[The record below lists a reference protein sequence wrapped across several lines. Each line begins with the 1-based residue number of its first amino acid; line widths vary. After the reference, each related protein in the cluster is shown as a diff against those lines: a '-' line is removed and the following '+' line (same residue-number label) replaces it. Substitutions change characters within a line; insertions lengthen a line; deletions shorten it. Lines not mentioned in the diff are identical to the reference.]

1 MAKITIDTLTGFDL
15 SKLDYTSRDK
25 LKKGLP
31 SVLDK
36 FAKAMGVALDVDP
49 DTDTD
54 TGVPL
59 MNGKPGQVYMA
70 TMIERTVNNAINT
83 SIVLFAKPLASDQ
96 PIPYYGT
103 YQPRKLVDK
112 STIDGLSNKM
122 FSLRWRVDGK
132 AVNPTKSDEPE
143 LQTVSIVP
151 LVDNERDAVARQLR
165 REYRVDSDD
174 DFDNRFVVLNTCN
187 KPTHFPGIAD
197 YECYYDSHISD
208 IMPIEDVYGTDVCI
222 DDTMTLFDRQNVDK
236 VFKMVTSQRGS
247 DGRVREVVQYCMEP
261 VLCASRADHDKL
273 HSWLVFEYLK
283 QSKCDDERLFD
294 QITKYQS
301 RIQGSYGLP
310 GVLYPRE
317 TMMSWLHLDI

>member
-49 DTDTD
+49 DTDT
-54 TGVPL
+54 GVPL

-96 PIPYYGT
+96 PIPYCGA

-132 AVNPTKSDEPE
+132 AVNPTKPDEPE

-151 LVDNERDAVARQLR
+151 LTDDERDAVARQLR
-165 REYRVDSDD
+165 RKYRVDSC
-174 DFDNRFVVLNTCN
+174 FDNRFVVLNTCN
-187 KPTHFPGIAD
+187 KPTHSPGVAD
-197 YECYYDSHISD
+197 YYSPTGISN

-283 QSKCDDERLFD
+283 QSKCDDEKLFD

>member
-1 MAKITIDTLTGFDL
+1 MAKITIDTFTGFDL

-25 LKKGLP
+25 LKKVLP

-49 DTDTD
+49 DTD

-83 SIVLFAKPLASDQ
+83 SIVLFAKPLARDQ

-122 FSLRWRVDGK
+122 FSLRWRVNGK
-132 AVNPTKSDEPE
+132 AVNSTKSDESE

-165 REYRVDSDD
+165 RKYRVDSC
-174 DFDNRFVVLNTCN
+174 FDNRFVVLNTCN

-208 IMPIEDVYGTDVCI
+208 IMPIEDVYGHDVCI

-273 HSWLVFEYLK
+273 HSWLVFEHLK
-283 QSKCDDERLFD
+283 QSKCDDEKLFN

-310 GVLYPRE
+310 DVLYPRE
-317 TMMSWLHLDI
+317 TMISWLHLDI

>member
-70 TMIERTVNNAINT
+70 TMIERTVDNGTNT

-96 PIPYYGT
+96 PISYYGT

-122 FSLRWRVDGK
+122 FSLRWRVNGK
-132 AVNPTKSDEPE
+132 AVNSTKSDESE

-165 REYRVDSDD
+165 RKYRVDSC
-174 DFDNRFVVLNTCN
+174 FDNRFVVLNTCN

-208 IMPIEDVYGTDVCI
+208 IMPIEDVYGHDVCI

-283 QSKCDDERLFD
+283 QSKCDDEKLSD

-310 GVLYPRE
+310 DVLYPRE

>member
-1 MAKITIDTLTGFDL
+1 MAKITIDTFTGFDL

-49 DTDTD
+49 DTD

-122 FSLRWRVDGK
+122 FSLRWRVNGK
-132 AVNPTKSDEPE
+132 AVNSTKSDESE

-165 REYRVDSDD
+165 RKYRVDSC
-174 DFDNRFVVLNTCN
+174 FDNRFVVLNTCN

-208 IMPIEDVYGTDVCI
+208 IMPIEDVYGHDVCI

-273 HSWLVFEYLK
+273 HSWLVFEHLK
-283 QSKCDDERLFD
+283 QSKCDDEKLFN

-310 GVLYPRE
+310 DVLYPRE
-317 TMMSWLHLDI
+317 TMISWLHLDI

>member
-1 MAKITIDTLTGFDL
+1 MAKITIDTFTGFDL
-15 SKLDYTSRDK
+15 SKLDYTSRDE

-31 SVLDK
+31 SALDK

-49 DTDTD
+49 DTDT
-54 TGVPL
+54 GVPL
-59 MNGKPGQVYMA
+59 MNGKPGQVYLA
-70 TMIERTVNNAINT
+70 TMIEKTVHNDTNT

-132 AVNPTKSDEPE
+132 AVNPTKPDEPE

-165 REYRVDSDD
+165 RKYRVDSC
-174 DFDNRFVVLNTCN
+174 FDNRFVVLNTCN

-273 HSWLVFEYLK
+273 HSWLVFEHLK
-283 QSKCDDERLFD
+283 QSKCDDEKLFN

-310 GVLYPRE
+310 DVLYPRE
-317 TMMSWLHLDI
+317 TMISWLHLDI